1 MIHLLMI
8 KKIILKRRLIKVEF
22 IETNIF
28 KNKKKISFIYK
39 INLIK
44 IIKKNYK
51 LLKTQMN
58 MINYIKNSNY

>member
-51 LLKTQMN
+51 QLKTQMN

>member
-8 KKIILKRRLIKVEF
+8 KKIILKPKLIKIEF

-28 KNKKKISFIYK
+28 KNKKKISFTYK

-44 IIKKNYK
+44 ILKKNYK
-51 LLKTQMN
+51 QLKTQMN

>member
-51 LLKTQMN
+51 LLKT
-58 MINYIKNSNY
+58 

>member
-8 KKIILKRRLIKVEF
+8 KKIILKPKLIKIEF

-28 KNKKKISFIYK
+28 KNKKKISFTYK

-44 IIKKNYK
+44 ILKKNYK
-51 LLKTQMN
+51 QLKT
-58 MINYIKNSNY
+58 